1 MSMLT
6 FAERCAWIREVW
18 DIDVFDKRW
27 VLMERV
33 VGEIMDERN
42 LDAGEFVNTFYAPEK
57 HPQLVDALF
66 NRYLELKLVGETM

>member
-6 FAERCAWIREVW
+6 FAERCAWIREMW
-18 DIDVFDKRW
+18 DTDVSDKRW

-42 LDAGEFVNTFYAPEK
+42 LAADEFVGTFNAPEK
-57 HPQLVDALF
+57 YPQLADALF
-66 NRYLELKLVGETM
+66 NRYLELKLVGEIT